1 MGQFMVKQ
9 SGNGGI
15 GEENLV
21 LEYQKDC
28 DTLYVVVQNSDLQLS
43 DSSSPRCGATSNG
56 FKVNV
61 ASLICMVT

>member
-1 MGQFMVKQ
+1 MGQFMAKQ

-28 DTLYVVVQNSDLQLS
+28 DTSYVVVHNSDLQLS
-43 DSSSPRCGATSNG
+43 VSSSPRTSNG
-56 FKVNV
+56 FKVNMG
-61 ASLICMVT
+61 SLICMVT